1 MCSLGGR
8 VSPPKWNIVKGRWV
22 LKPGKQ
28 GFVNK
33 SRWKKEQPTCPHQP
47 AFTDIASVEFLLTI
61 LLKKKI
67 IPYLRNFSF
76 KSQTPSSCLLQLS
89 SKCIFLA

>member
-33 SRWKKEQPTCPHQP
+33 SRWKKEQPMCPHQP

-61 LLKKKI
+61 LLKKKNHSLFEEFFFQI
-67 IPYLRNFSF
+67 SNSLFLP
-76 KSQTPSSCLLQLS
+76 LS
-89 SKCIFLA
+89 TQQ